1 MKRTVG
7 CRGQGPACRVGPTGS
22 APSTY
27 HRSPIPFIFLGLL
40 GTRSLFVKPDLH
52 PQYRKLTAVCACGN
66 SFETRSTAS
75 SIHVEVCAQC
85 HPYFTGKQRLMDTAG
100 RVDRFR
106 RRYQTEPAAA
116 GPKA

>member
-1 MKRTVG
+1 MGAAPGR
-7 CRGQGPACRVGPTGS
+7 RVRRAPTI
-22 APSTY
+22 
-27 HRSPIPFIFLGLL
+27 RDQSP
-40 GTRSLFVKPDLH
+40 LFCLAYSEPGALVKPDLH

-85 HPYFTGKQRLMDTAG
+85 HPYFTGKQRLVDTAG

-106 RRYQTEPAAA
+106 RKYQTESATA
-116 GPKA
+116 GSKA